1 MRVEGMR
8 DGEMA
13 LPLTEEGQDKR
24 QLPRIHPLHEVLGC
38 IIYSNYFTS
47 SMILVSPCLM
57 YLKFDT

>member
-13 LPLTEEGQDKR
+13 LPLTAEGQDKR
-24 QLPRIHPLHEVLGC
+24 RLPRIHPLHEVVGC
-38 IIYSNYFTS
+38 ILYSIYFTF

-57 YLKFDT
+57 CLNFDT